1 MYHIFLNSSNTYIKY
16 TSVLIYSIIL
26 NTKKNKDFRPYCF
39 HIITSNLEMHNF
51 EKLKKMEN
59 ILSLEYPTKICI
71 HEVDEKQFQNLPP
84 WFGSRATYFIL
95 LFEKFLPAEASKCL
109 IMDVDMLVLQD
120 LRELFSYELKD
131 YLLGAVYEYSYYKEP
146 SILLPRKNI
155 EKNNKED
162 FYFKYPEKYFNGGL
176 LLINVKKW
184 KSSNVTKKMYDFFS
198 KYNARVAMQ
207 DAMNA
212 VVDGNILKLPIS
224 WNFFPNNLFIEKTFN
239 NNSIPFNFNYTDK
252 EYYSSE
258 KDIKI
263 IHFAYDSIKPWGGS
277 DSKRVDSLGRIITY
291 PYYKEWWDIA
301 LKTPVF
307 LDELKELKQNL
318 FHRSLLDYSENM
330 SFIIEKILNSI
341 DTTKIKIDYIEQVKN
356 HLSYQ
361 LGRHILR
368 KKNFLEKII
377 LPFTLFLIYIKY
389 RLKKNKQKNS
399 YIPQDS
405 VYYND
410 VLKIKNSQEYQ
421 LGGVIIS
428 KISLYL
434 KIKKII
440 RMLKEYEK
448 R

>member
-1 MYHIFLNSSNTYIKY
+1 EI
-16 TSVLIYSIIL
+16 
-26 NTKKNKDFRPYCF
+26 C
-39 HIITSNLEMHNF
+39 NF

-59 ILSLEYPTKICI
+59 ILNLQYPTKICI
-71 HEVDEKQFQNLPP
+71 HEVDEKQFQKLPP

-95 LFEKFLPAEASKCL
+95 LFENFLPIETSKCL
-109 IMDVDMLVLQD
+109 IMDIDMLVLQD
-120 LRELFSYELKD
+120 LRELFSCELKEC
-131 YLLGAVYEYSYYKEP
+131 LLGAVYDYSYYKEP
-146 SILLPRKNI
+146 SILLPRKSV
-155 EKNNKED
+155 EECNKKD

-184 KSSNVTKKMYDFFS
+184 KLYDVTNKMYNFFS

-239 NNSIPFNFNYTDK
+239 NDPIPFNFNYTDK

-277 DSKRVDSLGRIITY
+277 DSKRMDSFGKIINY
-291 PYYKEWWDIA
+291 PYYKEWWDVA
-301 LKTPVF
+301 LRTPVF
-307 LDELKELKQNL
+307 SDELKELRQNL
-318 FHRSLLDYSENM
+318 FYQSLLDYSENM
-330 SFIIEKILNSI
+330 SCIIERMLSSI
-341 DTTKIKIDYIEQVKN
+341 DKTKIKIDYVEQVKN
-356 HLSYQ
+356 HLSFQ
-361 LGRHILR
+361 LGQHILR
-368 KKNFLEKII
+368 KKNFLAKII

-389 RLKKNKQKNS
+389 KLKKNKQRNS

-405 VYYND
+405 LDYID
-410 VLKIKNSQEYQ
+410 VLKIKNSKEYQ
-421 LGGVIIS
+421 LGGIIIG
-428 KISLYL
+428 KMSLYL